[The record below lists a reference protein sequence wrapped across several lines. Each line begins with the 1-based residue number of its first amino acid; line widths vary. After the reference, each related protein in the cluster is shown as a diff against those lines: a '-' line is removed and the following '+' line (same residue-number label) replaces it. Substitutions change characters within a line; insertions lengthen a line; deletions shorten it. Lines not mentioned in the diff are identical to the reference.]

1 MAKSIVA
8 LESLLAAVPAAL
20 SHGLFAEARTI
31 PLSVDQI
38 LFSAGDEGDGCYRRR
53 LGQRVR
59 RVEASLDPD
68 QGSGAARAALNVLKA
83 ATLVVADRGSASN
96 RGTPMTHKRSSDS
109 LFSDCYA

>member
-38 LFSAGDEGDGCYRRR
+38 LFSAGDEGDGCYRHRS
-53 LGQRVR
+53 GT
-59 RVEASLDPD
+59 S
-68 QGSGAARAALNVLKA
+68 QGKRHWA
-83 ATLVVADRGSASN
+83 VVSAFSQCSA
-96 RGTPMTHKRSSDS
+96 PVPSSVS
-109 LFSDCYA
+109 CP